1 MSKVMVFSDDARKN
15 LQSGVNKLANA
26 VTSTLGPNGRN
37 VIIEQQMGNPTSTK
51 DGVTVAKAVELE
63 DKIENIGAQL
73 VKQASIKTADGAGD
87 GTTTSTLLASEIYN
101 SGIQSIADY
110 NVTEVSRGIAKAT
123 DMVVEYLEDNS
134 REITD
139 EDQLRQVATISA
151 NNGPEGGELIAS
163 SMDKVGREGVV
174 TIEESRTGETYLEV
188 VEGMQFNRGYKSI
201 YFVTDNN
208 SMTATLSNPQ
218 ILIVDKK
225 VTAAKE
231 LLPILEACSAQ
242 NKPLLIIADDID
254 GEALSTLVV
263 NKMRGTLQVVAVK
276 APEFGDR
283 KKAIMEDIA
292 TLTGGQ
298 VVSPEKGMRLDKFN
312 ADWLG
317 QARKVT
323 VGKDDTT
330 IVDGKG
336 EVEAIE
342 QRVEEIKSLIDNS
355 NSPFEKE
362 TLQDRLGRLIGGVA
376 IVHVGGQ
383 SELEMKEKKDRVED
397 ALHATKAALEEGIL
411 PGGGVALLNAAYKL
425 EFEGAEMDFASE
437 SEAQGYDILVK
448 AISKPLQKILSN
460 AGFSNDDIDQVALE
474 VISNEN
480 FWYGFNLKKD
490 DYVDMFEE
498 GIIDPAKVTR
508 LALENAAS
516 VARTMLTT
524 ECIISNP
531 VEQKQDQMDFNQF
544 MLWERIQQDKLTQPS
559 LNGGTGFLKRL
570 VE

>member
-1 MSKVMVFSDDARKN
+1 MVFSDDARKS
-15 LQSGVNKLANA
+15 LQSGVKKLADA

-101 SGIQSIADY
+101 SGIQSIANY

-123 DMVVEYLEDNS
+123 EMVVEYLEDNS

-151 NNGPEGGELIAS
+151 NNDPEVGELIAS

-188 VEGMQFNRGYKSI
+188 VEGMQFSRGYKSI

-283 KKAIMEDIA
+283 KKAMMEDIA

-298 VVSPEKGMRLDKFN
+298 VVSPEKGMRLDKFDVN
-312 ADWLG
+312 WLG
-317 QARKVT
+317 SSRKVT
-323 VGKDDTT
+323 VGKDETT

-336 EVEAIE
+336 DAEAIE
-342 QRVEEIKSLIDNS
+342 QRIEEIKSLIDNS

-411 PGGGVALLNAAYKL
+411 PGGGIALLNAAYKL
-425 EFEGAEMDFASE
+425 EFEGAEMDFGSE
-437 SEAQGYDILVK
+437 SEAEGYNILTK

-460 AGFSNDDIDQVALE
+460 AGFTNEDIDQIALE
-474 VISNEN
+474 VAENEN
-480 FWYGFNLKKD
+480 FWYGFNIKSDK
-490 DYVDMFEE
+490 YVDMFKE

-516 VARTMLTT
+516 IARTMLTT

-531 VEQKQDQMDFNQF
+531 VEQKQDEMDFNQF
-544 MLWERIQQDKLTQPS
+544 M
-559 LNGGTGFLKRL
+559 
-570 VE
+570 